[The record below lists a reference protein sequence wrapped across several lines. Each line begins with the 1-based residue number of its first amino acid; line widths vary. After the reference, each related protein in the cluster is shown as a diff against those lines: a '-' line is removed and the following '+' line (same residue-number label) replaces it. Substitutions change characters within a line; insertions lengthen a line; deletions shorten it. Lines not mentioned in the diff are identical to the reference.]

1 MAYLI
6 NTVKRYKYHSL
17 TRLDS
22 PTGRKYVTPEGT
34 PLPSVTTILDRTKD
48 KSHLDAWAKTVGQ
61 EEADRIKN
69 EAALVGTHMHGCL
82 ERFIKHR
89 PIEVPTSWLAVR
101 GYRMAMALA
110 EKFFPNLNE
119 IWGCEVSVYYPGK
132 YAGSTDL
139 AAMYRGKA
147 SIVDFK
153 QANKMKQRAWIE
165 DYFHQLAAYALA
177 HDMVYGSS
185 IEQGVILMAAQDGQ
199 VQEFVSVGREW
210 EQYKQAWLARY
221 ALFASF
227 HEVVA
232 PDA

>member
-6 NTVKRYKYHSL
+6 NTFKRYKYQPLARFDGPS
-17 TRLDS
+17 
-22 PTGRKYVTPEGT
+22 GRKYVTPGGES
-34 PLPSVTTILDRTKD
+34 LPSVTTILDGTKD
-48 KSHLDAWAKTVGQ
+48 KSHLEAWAKNVGQ
-61 EEADRIKN
+61 DEADRIKN

-110 EKFFPNLNE
+110 EKYFPNLDE
-119 IWGCEVSVYYPGK
+119 VWGSEVSVYYPGR

-139 AAMYRGKA
+139 AAVYRGKP
-147 SIVDFK
+147 SILDFK
-153 QANKMKQRAWIE
+153 QANKMKQRGWIE

-177 HDMVYGSS
+177 HDIVYGSA
-185 IEQGVILMAAQDGQ
+185 IEQGVVLMASQDGQ

-210 EQYKQAWLARY
+210 EQYKQAWLARL
-221 ALFASF
+221 ARFDAS
-227 HEVVA
+227 HGVIA
-232 PDA
+232 PGA